1 MQLTALKLSRIFQT
15 SHIPRT
21 DHNLCS
27 RTALS
32 FFFMASEKSA
42 EKDGIEIETGIAIGA
57 VIGIEV
63 GGIDLDQ
70 EIESG
75 VIHPFVENL

>member
-1 MQLTALKLSRIFQT
+1 
-15 SHIPRT
+15 
-21 DHNLCS
+21 
-27 RTALS
+27 
-32 FFFMASEKSA
+32 MASEKSA